1 MGFASDDKVQL
12 EMEPFHSTG
21 AADQDLLNR
30 LNVFRNKQVRPL
42 AVDLRI
48 VVILLAILLAKLL
61 CFQGWRKSQKFE
73 KTRKNPVLL
82 KNPGFS
88 LGFFKSGFFSKF
100 VFAKSYYFPPLNV

>member
-61 CFQGWRKSQKFE
+61 CFLYFHQKTGHTFCHCRYHE
-73 KTRKNPVLL
+73 LVTNL
-82 KNPGFS
+82 
-88 LGFFKSGFFSKF
+88 KSGF
-100 VFAKSYYFPPLNV
+100 L